1 MLPLDFILKI
11 MVVTS
16 SGALSPGPLTA
27 STIMIGSKRGIWGG
41 VLVSV
46 GHTIVEFPYVVLI
59 ALGIA
64 TALIDP
70 LISTVIGLIGGV
82 ILVFM
87 GFFMA
92 KDALGPG
99 KENTD
104 QVNGKT
110 VDSAANS
117 NEEESSDRILKS
129 PTVVGIILSG
139 LNPYFIIWWLFVGGS
154 LAIEAFSYAGF
165 LGVVIMYLAH
175 VWMDYAFLSAISY
188 FSKKGYEV
196 IKTRGY
202 QILLTVIGIALII
215 FGLDFVI
222 FSIFGTRILPI

>member
-27 STIMIGSKRGIWGG
+27 STIMIGSKRGFWGG

-70 LISTVIGLIGGV
+70 LISKIIGLIGGI
-82 ILVFM
+82 ILVFL
-87 GFFMA
+87 GFLMA
-92 KDALGPG
+92 KDALSLGE
-99 KENTD
+99 KKSDKINEIT
-104 QVNGKT
+104 VNSA
-110 VDSAANS
+110 DSS
-117 NEEESSDRILKS
+117 NDGESSGKILKS
-129 PTVVGIILSG
+129 PTIVGIMLSG

-154 LAIEAFSYAGF
+154 LVIQAFSYAGF

-175 VWMDYAFLSAISY
+175 VWMDYAFLSALSY
-188 FSKKGYEV
+188 FSKKGYEI
-196 IKTRGY
+196 IKMRGY
-202 QILLTVIGIALII
+202 QILLTIIGIAMII

-222 FSIFGTRILPI
+222 FSIFETRILPI

>member
-1 MLPLDFILKI
+1 MLPPDFILKI

-41 VLVSV
+41 VLVSI

-70 LISTVIGLIGGV
+70 LVSKVIGLAGGI

-92 KDALGPG
+92 KDALSLG
-99 KENTD
+99 KKNNDKINEKTENLKASPND
-104 QVNGKT
+104 E
-110 VDSAANS
+110 D
-117 NEEESSDRILKS
+117 SSDRILKS

-139 LNPYFIIWWLFVGGS
+139 LNPNFIIWWLFVGGS
-154 LAIEAFSYAGF
+154 LAIEAYSYAGF

-188 FSKKGYEV
+188 FSKKGYE
-196 IKTRGY
+196 IMKMRGY
-202 QILLTVIGIALII
+202 QILLTIIGIALII

-222 FSIFGTRILPI
+222 YSIFETRLLPI

>member
-1 MLPLDFILKI
+1 

-27 STIMIGSKRGIWGG
+27 STIMIGSKRGFWGG
-41 VLVSV
+41 VLVSI

-70 LISTVIGLIGGV
+70 LISKVIGLIGGI
-82 ILVFM
+82 ILILL
-87 GFFMA
+87 GFLMV
-92 KDALGPG
+92 KDAFSLRRESND
-99 KENTD
+99 KINE
-104 QVNGKT
+104 KA
-110 VDSAANS
+110 VDSMDS
-117 NEEESSDRILKS
+117 VIDEESSRKILKS
-129 PTVVGIILSG
+129 PTIVGIMLSG

-175 VWMDYAFLSAISY
+175 VWMDYAFLSALSY
-188 FSKKGYEV
+188 LSKKGYEI
-196 IKTRGY
+196 IKMRGY
-202 QILLTVIGIALII
+202 QILLTIIGIAMII

-222 FSIFGTRILPI
+222 FSIFETRILPI

>member
-1 MLPLDFILKI
+1 MLPPDFIVKI

-41 VLVSV
+41 VLVSI

-64 TALIDP
+64 AALIDP
-70 LISTVIGLIGGV
+70 LISKVIGLAGG
-82 ILVFM
+82 IMLVFM

-92 KDALGPG
+92 KDALSLE
-99 KENTD
+99 KKSNNQINEKTTD
-104 QVNGKT
+104 SEPSPN
-110 VDSAANS
+110 DD
-117 NEEESSDRILKS
+117 SSDRILRS

-154 LAIEAFSYAGF
+154 LAIEAYSYAGF
-165 LGVVIMYLAH
+165 LGVVLMYLAH

-188 FSKKGYEV
+188 FSKKGYE
-196 IKTRGY
+196 IMKMRGY
-202 QILLTVIGIALII
+202 QVLLTIIGIALIV

-222 FSIFGTRILPI
+222 FSIFETRILPI

>member
-27 STIMIGSKRGIWGG
+27 STIMIGSKRGVWGG
-41 VLVSV
+41 VLVSI

-70 LISTVIGLIGGV
+70 LISKVIGLIGGI
-82 ILVFM
+82 ILVFL
-87 GFFMA
+87 GFFTA
-92 KDALGPG
+92 KDALGLDKRKNSKD
-99 KENTD
+99 KEITA
-104 QVNGKT
+104 
-110 VDSAANS
+110 DSRGGS
-117 NEEESSDRILKS
+117 NDGESSDKILKS
-129 PTVVGIILSG
+129 PTVVGIVLSG
-139 LNPYFIIWWLFVGGS
+139 LNPYFVIWWLFVGGS
-154 LAIEAFSYAGF
+154 LAIQAFSYAGF

-188 FSKKGYEV
+188 FSKKGYE
-196 IKTRGY
+196 IMKTRGY
-202 QILLTVIGIALII
+202 QVLLTVIGIALVI

-222 FSIFGTRILPI
+222 FSIFETRILPI